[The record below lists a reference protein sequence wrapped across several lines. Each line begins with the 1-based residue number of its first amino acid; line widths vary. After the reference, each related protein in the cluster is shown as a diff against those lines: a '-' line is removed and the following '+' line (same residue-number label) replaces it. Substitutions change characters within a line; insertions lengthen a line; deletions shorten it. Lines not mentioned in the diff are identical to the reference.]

1 MKKNS
6 LKLLT
11 AVLALCFAFLSVSC
25 RQHDE
30 FSFSGT
36 IVGYEICQSMN
47 DFAYLVSLESP
58 AGLGDSIMIV
68 EDSTC
73 HGNVIAIYQSP
84 KLLKI
89 GRHIDG
95 TIYLNN
101 NFNAAHCY
109 RHYTYRDLATGEEI
123 TLQQAIFVKVNMY

>member
-1 MKKNS
+1 MKRFFLTS
-6 LKLLT
+6 LVVGLVC
-11 AVLALCFAFLSVSC
+11 AIAFSSC

-36 IVGYEICQSMN
+36 VVGYEICQSMN
-47 DFAYLVSLESP
+47 DFAYLVSLDSP
-58 AGLGDSIMIV
+58 ANLGDSIMIV

-84 KLLKI
+84 KILKI

-101 NFNAAHCY
+101 NYNAAHCY
-109 RHYTYRDLATGEEI
+109 RHYTYRDLSNGEEI
-123 TLQQAIFVKVNMY
+123 TLQQAIFVKVNMD